1 MAANPAVIKAAKA
14 GIAVALERQSG
25 AVAPWLMASFND
37 GADPH
42 FRKAWVEPNGCPVA
56 CPQPC
61 IASCPPL
68 AIAPHVPGI
77 AIQTDLCFGCGR
89 CEPVCPEDSIR
100 TVGYTV
106 SADAIA
112 PQLVAAGIQAIEI
125 HTRIG
130 RAMEFARLWQ
140 QLSPW
145 LKHLQLVSVSFN
157 DGEGLENYLWQL
169 VGLMQPRPRQLVWQV
184 DGRPMSGDI
193 GTGTTRATLQLA
205 RKVLDW
211 HLPGYVQL
219 AGGTNEATLPK
230 ARQLGLGIG
239 GIAYGSYARQVVA
252 DVAEVAQLEAR
263 PRLLAEAIARA
274 RILVQQVKRHPLPVR
289 PPIPVPAF
297 DAVTHSSTV

>member
-1 MAANPAVIKAAKA
+1 
-14 GIAVALERQSG
+14 
-25 AVAPWLMASFND
+25 
-37 GADPH
+37 
-42 FRKAWVEPNGCPVA
+42 
-56 CPQPC
+56 
-61 IASCPPL
+61 
-68 AIAPHVPGI
+68 
-77 AIQTDLCFGCGR
+77 
-89 CEPVCPEDSIR
+89 
-100 TVGYTV
+100 
-106 SADAIA
+106 
-112 PQLVAAGIQAIEI
+112 
-125 HTRIG
+125 
-130 RAMEFARLWQ
+130 
-140 QLSPW
+140 
-145 LKHLQLVSVSFN
+145 
-157 DGEGLENYLWQL
+157 LENYLWQL